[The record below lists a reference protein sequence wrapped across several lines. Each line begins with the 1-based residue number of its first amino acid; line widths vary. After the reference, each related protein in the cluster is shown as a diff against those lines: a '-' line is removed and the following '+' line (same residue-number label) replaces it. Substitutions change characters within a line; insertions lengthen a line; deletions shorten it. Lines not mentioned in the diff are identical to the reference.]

1 MTVALTTRNEA
12 LKDRFVDAREKRTIA
27 KRTRTKPIPK
37 VRRTHSL
44 QGRRRRTKS
53 GPVVLPSNGGRAGG
67 AAPGRVRE
75 GGTPPA
81 QLGGM
86 GERCKLPHRGL
97 GLRPRSQRFLRCKT
111 LQNYAKSAIKI

>member
-1 MTVALTTRNEA
+1 MQSKCT
-12 LKDRFVDAREKRTIA
+12 F
-27 KRTRTKPIPK
+27 
-37 VRRTHSL
+37 

-53 GPVVLPSNGGRAGG
+53 GPVVDNGGRVDG

-86 GERCKLPHRGL
+86 GEPCKLPPSGS
-97 GLRPRSQRFLRCKT
+97 GAEPQKPT
-111 LQNYAKSAIKI
+111 LFAL